1 MPNCFVMKR
10 SFLSLLAL
18 AVLGMACVRSN
29 ARAAAEAAEP
39 AADAAPAIVAEPV
52 PEEVTDGGERFGDV
66 VFDKVV
72 HNFGDILTTDGP
84 QTCTFTVTNEGENPI
99 AIYEVVSSCGC
110 TNVTWTKSPIRQG
123 QTGTITA
130 TYDNKDG
137 AYPFDKT
144 LTVYVSGIKKP
155 VILHLRG
162 VVREKA
168 VPLAEAY
175 PLRAIGGRLGL
186 RSLEMRVGNLLQGQ
200 TRTDEMLVANLSDT
214 PLDVSFENV
223 SEGLFLTVSPNPVPP
238 RQTASVRA
246 SVVSSR
252 DRWGK
257 HWYGADIVGGGAIR
271 VFGYT
276 MEDFSS
282 WSDLEKAEAA
292 FPEPDETT
300 FDFGVVSAGTVVE
313 HDYIIRNTGKSPLVA
328 YAVDPDKG
336 NVTCTGLE
344 KPVPA
349 GAEARLHVRYDTKGQ
364 PAGENLLIITLTT
377 NAPKRPL
384 LNLFFAGAI
393 HP

>member
-1 MPNCFVMKR
+1 MPNCFVMR
-10 SFLSLLAL
+10 RSLLPLLAF
-18 AVLGMACVRSN
+18 AVLGMACARSN

-39 AADAAPAIVAEPV
+39 AADAASANVAE
-52 PEEVTDGGERFGDV
+52 VTCGEAEDGGERFGDV

-84 QTCTFTVTNEGENPI
+84 QTCTFTVTNEGEKPI

-123 QTGTITA
+123 QSGTITA
-130 TYDNKDG
+130 TFDNKDG
-137 AYPFDKT
+137 ALPFDKT

-175 PLRAIGGRLGL
+175 PVRAAGGRLGL

-200 TRTDEMLVANLSDT
+200 TRTDEILVANLSDT

-238 RQTASVRA
+238 KETSILRA
-246 SVVSSR
+246 DVVSSPE
-252 DRWGK
+252 RWGK
-257 HWYGADIVGGGAIR
+257 HWYEAGITGGGKLR

-276 MEDFSS
+276 MEDFST
-282 WSDLEKAEAA
+282 WSDQKKAEAP

-300 FDFGVVSAGTVVE
+300 IDFGVVAAGTVVE

-328 YAVDPDKG
+328 YAVDPDKD

-344 KPVPA
+344 TPVPA

-393 HP
+393 R

>member
-1 MPNCFVMKR
+1 MPKQIVMSR
-10 SFLSLLAL
+10 SLLPLLAF
-18 AVLGMACVRSN
+18 AVLGMACARSN
-29 ARAAAEAAEP
+29 ARAAAEATEP
-39 AADAAPAIVAEPV
+39 AADTPSAIVAEAIPA
-52 PEEVTDGGERFGDV
+52 EMGEERFGDV

-84 QTCTFTVTNEGENPI
+84 QTCTFTVTNEGEKPI

-123 QTGTITA
+123 QSGTITA
-130 TYDNKDG
+130 TFDNKDG

-155 VILHLRG
+155 VVLHLRG

-175 PLRAIGGRLGL
+175 PIRAAGGRLGL

-200 TRTDEMLVANLSDT
+200 TRADEMLVANLSDT

-223 SEGLFLTVSPNPVPP
+223 SEGLFLRVSPNPVPP
-238 RQTASVRA
+238 RQTANVHA

-252 DRWGK
+252 ERWGK
-257 HWYGADIVGGGAIR
+257 NWYEADIVGGGKLR

-276 MEDFSS
+276 MEDFSA

-300 FDFGVVSAGTVVE
+300 IDFGLVAAGTVVE
-313 HDYIIRNTGKSPLVA
+313 HDYIIRNTGKRPLVL
-328 YAVDPDKG
+328 YAVDADHPGAK
-336 NVTCTGLE
+336 CTGLE
-344 KPVPA
+344 NPIPA
-349 GAEARLHVRYDTKGQ
+349 GSEARLHVRYNTKGQ

-377 NAPKRPL
+377 NAPRRPL
-384 LNLFFAGAI
+384 VNLFFAGAI
-393 HP
+393 R

>member
-1 MPNCFVMKR
+1 MRRVE
-10 SFLSLLAL
+10 LSLLVLAAL
-18 AVLGMACVRSN
+18 SVACARSN
-29 ARAAAEAAEP
+29 ARAAAETAEP
-39 AADAAPAIVAEPV
+39 TAEAAPANLAETLPAEA
-52 PEEVTDGGERFGDV
+52 PDGGERFGDV

-84 QTCTFTVTNEGENPI
+84 QTCTFTVTNEGEKPI

-123 QTGTITA
+123 QSGTITA
-130 TYDNKDG
+130 TFDNKDG
-137 AYPFDKT
+137 AFPFDKT

-155 VILHLRG
+155 VVLHLRG

-186 RSLEMRVGNLLQGQ
+186 RSLEMRVGNLMQGQ
-200 TRTDEMLVANLSDT
+200 TRADEMLVANLSDT
-214 PLDVSFENV
+214 PLDISFEHV

-238 RQTASVRA
+238 HQTASMHA

-252 DRWGK
+252 ERWGK
-257 HWYGADIVGGGAIR
+257 HWYEADIAGGGKIR

-300 FDFGVVSAGTVVE
+300 IDFGLVAAGTVVE
-313 HDYIIRNTGKSPLVA
+313 HDYIIRNTGKRPLVL
-328 YAVDPDKG
+328 YAVDADHPGAK
-336 NVTCTGLE
+336 CTGLE
-344 KPVPA
+344 NPIPA
-349 GAEARLHVRYDTKGQ
+349 GAEARLHVRYDTKGE
-364 PAGENLLIITLTT
+364 PAGENLLIVTLTT
-377 NAPKRPL
+377 NSPRRPL
-384 LNLFFAGAI
+384 VNLFFAGAI
-393 HP
+393 R

>member
-1 MPNCFVMKR
+1 MPNCFVMR
-10 SFLSLLAL
+10 RIFLPLLAL
-18 AVLGMACVRSN
+18 AIIGAACARSN

-39 AADAAPAIVAEPV
+39 AADAAPVIVADSV
-52 PEEVTDGGERFGDV
+52 SEEVSDGGERFGDV

-84 QTCTFTVTNEGENPI
+84 QTCTFTLTNEGEKPI

-110 TNVTWTKSPIRQG
+110 TDVSWTKSPIRQG
-123 QTGTITA
+123 QSGTITA

-137 AYPFDKT
+137 AFPFDKT

-175 PLRAIGGRLGL
+175 PIRAVGGRLGL
-186 RSLEMRVGNLLQGQ
+186 RNTEMRVGNLLQGQ

-214 PLDVSFENV
+214 PLEVSFENV
-223 SEGLFLTVSPNPVPP
+223 SEGLFLTVSPNPIPP
-238 RQTASVRA
+238 HSTASLRA
-246 SVVSSR
+246 GVVSSR

-257 HWYGADIVGGGAIR
+257 HWYEAGIVGGGEIR

-276 MEDFSS
+276 MEDFSA

-300 FDFGVVSAGTVVE
+300 IDFGVVAAGTVVE
-313 HDYIIRNTGKSPLVA
+313 HEYIIRNTGKRPLVI
-328 YAVDPDKG
+328 YAVDPDHAG
-336 NVTCTGLE
+336 AVCTGLE
-344 KPVPA
+344 MPVPA
-349 GAEARLHVRYDTKGQ
+349 GGEARLHVRYDTTGE

-377 NAPKRPL
+377 NAPKRPIV
-384 LNLFFAGAI
+384 NLFFAGAI
-393 HP
+393 R